1 MSRSSYFC
9 SITKKQESKI
19 KTLIFNIFNH
29 FYVLSVSIK
38 FVFNFP
44 EQSEEKETVWKNIF
58 MLEILCKGLE
68 SLECRVKLSPRQCLS
83 DIRAVTK
90 SHLKK

>member
-9 SITKKQESKI
+9 SITKKQGSKI
-19 KTLIFNIFNH
+19 QTLIFNIFNH
-29 FYVLSVSIK
+29 FYVLSVRIK

-44 EQSEEKETVWKNIF
+44 ERSEEKETVWKNISI
-58 MLEILCKGLE
+58 LEILCKGLE
-68 SLECRVKLSPRQCLS
+68 SLECRVRLSPRQCLS
-83 DIRAVTK
+83 DIRGVTK